1 MIANRGRGR
10 MVGASSFGAAIDYI
24 VREGPEHER
33 DHAPPL
39 AVWSANLASLET
51 SALEMQATA
60 SQSRAKE
67 PLYHLIVSWAEGERP
82 TYEQARAA
90 LDTQIEHLGFEGL
103 QYVAALQNDGV
114 GGLSHVHAVFNRVD
128 PITHVARDV
137 WQDRDKMRAAS
148 REAEL
153 EQGWR
158 VVDVAKRSELSHG
171 ARDVEYYQNRR
182 SFERQV
188 REDVGPALRE
198 AVTRDGAS
206 WADVHRVCREHGVR
220 YEEVRRGRDGTR
232 DGANR
237 DGRESEHV
245 VGGRICGSQPGN
257 YARARDLG
265 PDLTHRKL
273 VERFGDFERDREP
286 RAQRQDR
293 SFAERC
299 TAAASDVAAL
309 RNRDGSDPDGNSREG
324 EAGWREAHAAFE
336 RHGVVYEPYR
346 TGARLSDLDSP
357 QTAKPSEVDRHLSF
371 ASMKVQFGPYEST
384 QTIRDRETAREAVR
398 RAENLALGAQLI
410 ADPSPLTERLTANNA
425 TFTLRAA
432 ERLVAERVVD
442 REQRQELL
450 EKIVAQSVPLVDE
463 RGKTRL
469 TTPEVLK
476 AEATLAD
483 ATHGLARERRGRDGL
498 AISRPASERLDE
510 QQRRAYDY
518 AVSDDSRLKVI
529 TGVPGAGKTALI
541 TEVAAAYRE
550 AGYNVRSVSIAN
562 SAVDVLRRETDVPAR
577 SVAKELYECSQE
589 REQLGRRDLLVVDEV
604 STLGTKQG
612 AELLREAH
620 ERGATVLA
628 LGDDKQFQA
637 VAHGNAL
644 ELMQRAVGENTVDLE
659 KTRRQ
664 REGWQREATQAVRR
678 GDIGEALGAYRE
690 RGFVHETGSQDEART
705 ALVDRW
711 RVIESSGVECGIEAF
726 TNQERIAVNALARD
740 EWRAMGRLRGEDA
753 ALETIDGKTN
763 YAIGDRVIVRETIRE
778 AGLFNGSVGIVRAI
792 DDATLH
798 IERRDGA
805 IVPVDT
811 REHAGVQHGYC
822 STEYREQGATRY
834 AELQL
839 VTQHVNQRSLT
850 VGMTR
855 HTHEYGMFYSRE
867 AVGSYDDL
875 VSRGLR
881 TKSKELAS
889 DYRVLERGIPDR
901 GVPERDAGR
910 NRGTSD
916 LSVTALRW
924 KLEPIA
930 HGTETGYTRDERKAA
945 FAILNELERLERDTP
960 NERLSVS
967 KDLHQML
974 RSPGEL
980 KAQIAEKTRERGVE
994 REVEVAQTLEHE
1006 HKRSRG
1012 LGR

>member
-10 MVGASSFGAAIDYI
+10 MTGTSSFGAAIDYI

-33 DHAPPL
+33 DHEPPL
-39 AVWSANLASLET
+39 AVWSENVATIET
-51 SALEMQATA
+51 AALEMEAVA

-67 PLYHLIVSWAEGERP
+67 PLYHLIVSFAEGERP

-90 LDTQIEHLGFEGL
+90 LDTQIDHLGFGGL

-114 GGLSHVHAVFNRVD
+114 GGMYHVHAVFNRVD
-128 PITHVARDV
+128 PMTHVARDI
-137 WQDRDKMRAAS
+137 WQDREKMRAAS
-148 REAEL
+148 RETEL

-158 VVDVAKRSELSHG
+158 VVNVEQRQELSHG
-171 ARDVEYYQNRR
+171 ARDVEYYARKR
-182 SFERQV
+182 SFERTV
-188 REDVGPALRE
+188 REDVAPAVRDAL
-198 AVTRDGAS
+198 AKDGAS
-206 WADVHRVCREHGVR
+206 WAGVHRVCGEHGVR
-220 YEEVRRGRDGTR
+220 YEEVRTGRQQD
-232 DGANR
+232 
-237 DGRESEHV
+237 V
-245 VGGRICGSQPGN
+245 VGGRLVGTERGE

-273 VERFGDFERDREP
+273 IEQLGPFERDRV
-286 RAQRQDR
+286 QDR
-293 SFAERC
+293 SRDVARPFAERC
-299 TAAASDVAAL
+299 RSAAAEVTIL
-309 RNRDGSDPDGNSREG
+309 RGTEG
-324 EAGWREAHAAFE
+324 RTDAGWGEVHATFE
-336 RHGVVYEPYR
+336 RHGVEYKPYR
-346 TGARLSDLDSP
+346 TGARIGDLDSP
-357 QTAKPSEVDRHLSF
+357 ETVKPSEIDRDLSLR
-371 ASMKVQFGPYEST
+371 AMIATFGPYESS
-384 QTIRDRETAREAVR
+384 QQARDRAATREAVQ
-398 RAENLALGAQLI
+398 RAENLVVGARLLE
-410 ADPSPLTERLTANNA
+410 DPRPIMERLTANNA
-425 TFTLRAA
+425 TYTLSAV
-432 ERLVAERVVD
+432 ERLVGERVQD
-442 REQRQELL
+442 AEQRQAIT
-450 EKIVAQSVPLVDE
+450 EKIVDGSVQLADE

-469 TTPEVLK
+469 TTREVLD
-476 AEATLAD
+476 AERTLA
-483 ATHGLARERRGRDGL
+483 AAADGL
-498 AISRPASERLDE
+498 ASNKRDVAIARPGDERLDE
-510 QQRRAYDY
+510 QQQRAYAY
-518 AVSDDSRLKVI
+518 ATDDDARLKVI
-529 TGVPGAGKTALI
+529 TGVPGAGKTRLI
-541 TEVAAAYRE
+541 SEIGAAYQE
-550 AGYNVRSVSIAN
+550 AGYNVRAVSVAN

-577 SVAKELYECSQE
+577 SVAKELYEWGQDRE
-589 REQLGRRDLLVVDEV
+589 RLTNRDLLIIDEV
-604 STLGTKQG
+604 STLGTAQG
-612 AELLREAH
+612 AVLLREAH
-620 ERGATVLA
+620 ERGAVVIA

-644 ELMQRAVGENTVDLE
+644 EMMQRAVGDRNVDLE

-664 REGWQREATQAVRR
+664 SKAWQREATQAVRR
-678 GDIGEALGAYRE
+678 GDVRDAIDAYRT
-690 RGFVHETGSQDEART
+690 RGFVHESGSQDATRT
-705 ALVDRW
+705 TLVDRW
-711 RVIESSGVECGIEAF
+711 RAIESSGVECGIEAF
-726 TNQERIAVNALARD
+726 TNTERIAVNALARE

-753 ALETIDGKTN
+753 VLETIDGKTN

-867 AVGSYDDL
+867 TVGSYDNL

-881 TKSKELAS
+881 TKSKELAG
-889 DYRVLERGIPDR
+889 DYRVLERAVPDR
-901 GVPERDAGR
+901 GVPEREAGR
-910 NRGTSD
+910 DRGTSE

-930 HGTETGYTRDERKAA
+930 HGTESGYTRDERRAA
-945 FAILNELERLERDTP
+945 FAILNELERLERDAP

-967 KDLHQML
+967 KGLHQML
-974 RSPGEL
+974 RSPGEI
-980 KAQIAEKTRERGVE
+980 KAQIAEKTRERRVE
-994 REVEVAQTLEHE
+994 REVEVAQTLERE

>member
-1 MIANRGRGR
+1 MTGS
-10 MVGASSFGAAIDYI
+10 SSFGAAIDYI

-51 SALEMQATA
+51 SALEMEATA

-198 AVTRDGAS
+198 TVGRDGAS

-220 YEEVRRGRDGTR
+220 YEEVRRGRDGTSR
-232 DGANR
+232 DGASR

-273 VERFGDFERDREP
+273 VERIGDFERDREP
-286 RAQRQDR
+286 QTQRQDR

-309 RNRDGSDPDGNSREG
+309 RGRDGKSREG

-336 RHGVVYEPYR
+336 RHGVIYEPYR

-357 QTAKPSEVDRHLSF
+357 QTAKPSEVDRGLSF
-371 ASMKVQFGPYEST
+371 ASMKAQFGPYENT

-410 ADPSPLTERLTANNA
+410 ADPSPLTERLTANDA

-450 EKIVAQSVPLVDE
+450 EKIVAQSVPLVDK

-483 ATHGLARERRGRDGL
+483 ATQRLASERRGV
-498 AISRPASERLDE
+498 AITRPASERLDE

-518 AVSDDSRLKVI
+518 AVADDSRLKVI

-550 AGYNVRSVSIAN
+550 AGYNVRAVSIAN

-577 SVAKELYECSQE
+577 SVAKELYEWSQE
-589 REQLGRRDLLVVDEV
+589 REQLGRSDLLVVDEV

-620 ERGATVLA
+620 ERGATVLV

-664 REGWQREATQAVRR
+664 RDGWQREATEAVRR
-678 GDIGEALGAYRE
+678 GDIGEALDAYRE

-705 ALVDRW
+705 KLIERW
-711 RVIESSGVECGIEAF
+711 RAIESSGVECGIEAF
-726 TNQERIAVNALARD
+726 TNKERIAVNALARD

-763 YAIGDRVIVRETIRE
+763 YAVGDRVIVRETIRE
-778 AGLFNGSVGIVRAI
+778 AGLFNGSVGTVRAI

-839 VTQHVNQRSLT
+839 VTEHVNQRSLT

-867 AVGSYDDL
+867 TVGSYDDL

-901 GVPERDAGR
+901 SVPERDAGR
-910 NRGTSD
+910 DRGTSE

-930 HGTETGYTRDERKAA
+930 HGTESGYTRDERRAA
-945 FAILNELERLERDTP
+945 FAILNELERLERDAP

-974 RSPGEL
+974 RSPGEI
-980 KAQIAEKTRERGVE
+980 KAQIAEKTRE

-1006 HKRSRG
+1006 RKRSRG

>member
-1 MIANRGRGR
+1 

-51 SALEMQATA
+51 AALEMEATA

-90 LDTQIEHLGFEGL
+90 LDTQIEHLGFDGL

-171 ARDVEYYQNRR
+171 ARDVEYYQNRC
-182 SFERQV
+182 SFERRV

-198 AVTRDGAS
+198 AIARDGAS

-220 YEEVRRGRDGTR
+220 YEEVRRGRDGTSR
-232 DGANR
+232 DGTSR

-273 VERFGDFERDREP
+273 VERFGDFARDREP
-286 RAQRQDR
+286 QTQRQDR
-293 SFAERC
+293 PFAERC

-309 RNRDGSDPDGNSREG
+309 RGRDGNSREG

-336 RHGVVYEPYR
+336 RHGVIYEPYR

-357 QTAKPSEVDRHLSF
+357 QTAKPSEVDRGLSF
-371 ASMKVQFGPYEST
+371 ASMKAQFGPYENT

-410 ADPSPLTERLTANNA
+410 ADPSPLTERLTVNNA

-432 ERLVAERVVD
+432 ERLVAERIVD

-483 ATHGLARERRGRDGL
+483 ATQGLASDRRGV
-498 AISRPASERLDE
+498 AIARPASERLDE

-518 AVSDDSRLKVI
+518 AIGDDSRLKVI
-529 TGVPGAGKTALI
+529 TGVPGAGKTVLI

-550 AGYNVRSVSIAN
+550 AGYNVRAVSIAN

-577 SVAKELYECSQE
+577 SVAKELHEWSQE

-612 AELLREAH
+612 AELLRKAH

-644 ELMQRAVGENTVDLE
+644 ELMQRAVGENAVDLE

-664 REGWQREATQAVRR
+664 REGWQREATEAVRR
-678 GDIGEALGAYRE
+678 GDIGEALDAYRE
-690 RGFVHETGSQDEART
+690 RGFVRETGSQDEART
-705 ALVDRW
+705 ALVNRW
-711 RVIESSGVECGIEAF
+711 RAIESSGVECGIEAF
-726 TNQERIAVNALARD
+726 TNKERIAVNALARE

-867 AVGSYDDL
+867 TVGSYDDL

-889 DYRVLERGIPDR
+889 DYRVLERAVPDR
-901 GVPERDAGR
+901 GVPEREAGR
-910 NRGTSD
+910 DRGTSE

-924 KLEPIA
+924 KLDPIA

-945 FAILNELERLERDTP
+945 FAVLNELERLERDAP

-967 KDLHQML
+967 KDLHQTL
-974 RSPGEL
+974 RSPGEI
-980 KAQIAEKTRERGVE
+980 KAQIAEKTRERSVE

>member
-1 MIANRGRGR
+1 VIANRGRGR

-51 SALEMQATA
+51 SALEMEATA

-198 AVTRDGAS
+198 AVARDGAS

-220 YEEVRRGRDGTR
+220 YEEARRGRDGTSRR

-237 DGRESEHV
+237 DSEHV
-245 VGGRICGSQPGN
+245 VGGRVCGSQPGN

-273 VERFGDFERDREP
+273 VERIGAFERDREP
-286 RAQRQDR
+286 RTQRQDR

-309 RNRDGSDPDGNSREG
+309 RGRDGSNRAG

-336 RHGVVYEPYR
+336 RHGVIYEPYR

-371 ASMKVQFGPYEST
+371 ASMKAQLGPYEST
-384 QTIRDRETAREAVR
+384 QTIRDRETVREAVR

-432 ERLVAERVVD
+432 ERLVAERIVD

-450 EKIVAQSVPLVDE
+450 EKIVAQSVPLADE

-469 TTPEVLK
+469 TTSEVLT

-483 ATHGLARERRGRDGL
+483 TTHALGSERRGVAL
-498 AISRPASERLDE
+498 MRPASERLDE

-518 AVSDDSRLKVI
+518 AIGDDSRLKVI

-577 SVAKELYECSQE
+577 SVAKELYEWSQE
-589 REQLGRRDLLVVDEV
+589 REHLGRRDLLVIDEV

-620 ERGATVLA
+620 ERGATVLV

-664 REGWQREATQAVRR
+664 REGWQREATEAVRR

-711 RVIESSGVECGIEAF
+711 RAIESSGVECGIEAF
-726 TNQERIAVNALARD
+726 TNQERIAVNALARAG
-740 EWRAMGRLRGEDA
+740 WRAMGRLRGEDA

-763 YAIGDRVIVRETIRE
+763 FAVGDRVIVRETIRE

-855 HTHEYGMFYSRE
+855 HTDEYGMFYSRE
-867 AVGSYDDL
+867 TVGSYDDL

-889 DYRVLERGIPDR
+889 DYRVLERG
-901 GVPERDAGR
+901 VPERDAGR
-910 NRGTSD
+910 DRGTSE

-930 HGTETGYTRDERKAA
+930 HGTESGYTRDERKAA
-945 FAILNELERLERDTP
+945 FAILNELERLERDAP

-974 RSPGEL
+974 RCPSEL
-980 KAQIAEKTRERGVE
+980 KAQIAEKTRERRVE

>member
-10 MVGASSFGAAIDYI
+10 MTGTSSFGAAIDYI

-33 DHAPPL
+33 DHEPPL
-39 AVWSANLASLET
+39 AVWSENVATLET
-51 SALEMQATA
+51 AALEMEAVA

-67 PLYHLIVSWAEGERP
+67 PLYHLIVSFAEGERP

-90 LDTQIEHLGFEGL
+90 LDTQIEHLGFRGL

-114 GGLSHVHAVFNRVD
+114 GGMYHVHAVFNRVD
-128 PITHVARDV
+128 PMTHVARDI
-137 WQDRDKMRAAS
+137 WQDREKMRAAS
-148 REAEL
+148 RETEL

-158 VVDVAKRSELSHG
+158 VVDVAHRQQLSHG
-171 ARDVEYYQNRR
+171 ARDVEYYSHKR
-182 SFERQV
+182 SFERTV
-188 REDVGPALRE
+188 REDVAPAVRE
-198 AVTRDGAS
+198 ALAKDGAS
-206 WADVHRVCREHGVR
+206 WADVHRLCGVHDVR
-220 YEEVRRGRDGTR
+220 YEEVRTGRQQD
-232 DGANR
+232 
-237 DGRESEHV
+237 V
-245 VGGRICGSQPGN
+245 VGGRLVGAERGE

-273 VERFGDFERDREP
+273 IERLGPFERDRV
-286 RAQRQDR
+286 QDR
-293 SFAERC
+293 SRDVARPFAERC
-299 TAAASDVAAL
+299 RSAAAEVTIL
-309 RNRDGSDPDGNSREG
+309 RGTEG
-324 EAGWREAHAAFE
+324 RTWGEVHATFE
-336 RHGVVYEPYR
+336 RHGVEYKPYR
-346 TGARLSDLDSP
+346 TGARIGDLDSP
-357 QTAKPSEVDRHLSF
+357 ETAKPSEIDRDLSLR
-371 ASMKVQFGPYEST
+371 SMTATFGPYESS
-384 QTIRDRETAREAVR
+384 QQARDRAAAREAVQ
-398 RAENLALGAQLI
+398 RAENLVVGARLLE
-410 ADPSPLTERLTANNA
+410 DPRPIMDRLTANNA
-425 TFTLRAA
+425 TYTLSAV
-432 ERLVAERVVD
+432 ERLVGERVFD
-442 REQRQELL
+442 TEQRQAIT
-450 EKIVAQSVPLVDE
+450 EKIVDGSVQLADE

-469 TTPEVLK
+469 TTREVLD
-476 AEATLAD
+476 AERTLA
-483 ATHGLARERRGRDGL
+483 AAADGL
-498 AISRPASERLDE
+498 ASNRRDVAIARPASQQLDE
-510 QQRRAYDY
+510 QQQRAYAY
-518 AVSDDSRLKVI
+518 ATDDDARLKVI
-529 TGVPGAGKTALI
+529 SGVPGAGKTRLI
-541 TEVAAAYRE
+541 SEIGAAYQD
-550 AGYNVRSVSIAN
+550 AGYNVRAVSVAN

-577 SVAKELYECSQE
+577 SVAKELYEWGQDRE
-589 REQLGRRDLLVVDEV
+589 RLTNRDLLIIDEV
-604 STLGTKQG
+604 STLGTSQG
-612 AELLREAH
+612 VVLLREAH
-620 ERGATVLA
+620 ERGAVIIA

-644 ELMQRAVGENTVDLE
+644 EMMQQAVGDRNVDLE

-664 REGWQREATQAVRR
+664 SEAWQREATQAVRR
-678 GDIGEALGAYRE
+678 GDVRDAIEAYRT
-690 RGFVHETGSQDEART
+690 RGFVHESGSQDETRT

-711 RVIESSGVECGIEAF
+711 RAIESSGVECGIEAF
-726 TNQERIAVNALARD
+726 TNKERIAVNALARD

-763 YAIGDRVIVRETIRE
+763 YAVGDRVIVRETIRE
-778 AGLFNGSVGIVRAI
+778 AGLFNGSVGTVRAI

-839 VTQHVNQRSLT
+839 VTAHVNQRSLT

-867 AVGSYDDL
+867 TVGSYDDL

-881 TKSKELAS
+881 SKSKELAS
-889 DYRVLERGIPDR
+889 DYRVLDRGVPDR
-901 GVPERDAGR
+901 GVPERDAR
-910 NRGTSD
+910 RDLGTSE

-930 HGTETGYTRDERKAA
+930 HGTESGYTRDERKAA
-945 FAILNELERLERDTP
+945 FAVLNELERLERDAP

-974 RSPGEL
+974 QSPGEI

-994 REVEVAQTLEHE
+994 REVAQTLERE
-1006 HKRSRG
+1006 RDRSRG